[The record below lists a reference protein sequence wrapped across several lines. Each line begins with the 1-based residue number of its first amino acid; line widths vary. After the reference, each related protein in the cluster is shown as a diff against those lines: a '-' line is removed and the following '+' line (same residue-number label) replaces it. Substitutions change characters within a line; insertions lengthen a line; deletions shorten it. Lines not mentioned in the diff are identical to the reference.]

1 MKVRGLLV
9 EGKNGE
15 EYLLGIGPRASGVQT
30 ERPTIWRVQGAQ
42 YDSLEKDRLASSTIR
57 DRLDLAAQLK
67 ATEFTHDEHIK
78 WAVIE
83 ALQKFLL
90 QFFAGVRW

>member
-15 EYLLGIGPRASGVQT
+15 EYLLGIGSRDVGVQKQ
-30 ERPTIWRVQGAQ
+30 RPTIWRVEGAR
-42 YDSLEKDRLASSTIR
+42 YEALEKTRAASSTIR
-57 DRLDLAAQLK
+57 DRLDPAAPLR
-67 ATEFTHDEHIK
+67 AGFTHDDHIK
-78 WAVIE
+78 WVVIE

-90 QFFAGVRW
+90 QFFGAVRW